1 MEKSTLAFCL
11 NLLDVQ
17 RAHMEEGNLISA
29 KVQEAYYDGMR
40 RMLEA
45 AVSEAYTEDYF
56 VTCASGKH
64 SILA

>member
-1 MEKSTLAFCL
+1 MEKKTLAFCL

-17 RAHMEEGNLISA
+17 RAHMDEGDPISA
-29 KVQEAYYDGMR
+29 KVQAAYYDGMR

-56 VTCASGKH
+56 VTCKSGKH